1 MSLETTKP
9 ADRIRWT
16 AVAAGSAG
24 SRMLPE
30 ETPIAL
36 VHDGSTTA
44 VMMGT
49 PSDLEDFGLGFSLSE
64 GVIQTPEE
72 IRDLEIFTSEAGVE
86 VRMWLTPDRT
96 RDLAAR
102 RRRLAG
108 PTGCGLCGLE
118 SLEDVRRKPSPI
130 TGEMTVSPQD
140 LLTAMASL
148 EEAQR
153 IGKMTR
159 AVHAAGLWK
168 PGEAIVLREDVGR
181 HNALDKLIG
190 AVARAGG
197 VEPGVLVLTS
207 RVSIEMVQKACVLGA
222 PIVCAM
228 SAPTHLAVRLAD
240 EAGLT
245 LAAVAR
251 TDGFEVFTHPARL
264 GLARR

>member
-1 MSLETTKP
+1 MRAETTKP
-9 ADRIRWT
+9 ADRIRWNL
-16 AVAAGSAG
+16 AGGVSSG
-24 SRMLPE
+24 FRTLPE

-49 PSDLEDFGLGFSLSE
+49 PDDLEDFGFGFSLSE
-64 GVIQTPEE
+64 GVVRTPGE
-72 IRDLEIFTSEAGVE
+72 IRDLEIFTSDLGVE

-96 RDLAAR
+96 RDLTAR

-118 SLEDVRRKPSPI
+118 SLEDVRRKLPPI
-130 TGEMTVSPQD
+130 SHEMVVSPQD
-140 LLTAMASL
+140 VLAAMASL
-148 EEAQR
+148 EEAQS
-153 IGKMTR
+153 IGKVTR
-159 AVHAAGLWK
+159 AVHAAGLWRQ
-168 PGEAIVLREDVGR
+168 GEAMVLREDVGR

-190 AVARAGG
+190 AVARMGATG
-197 VEPGVLVLTS
+197 PGVLVLTS
-207 RVSIEMVQKACVLGA
+207 RVSIEMIQKACVLGA

-228 SAPTHLAVRLAD
+228 SAPTSLAVRLAD

-251 TDGFEVFTHPARL
+251 VDGFEVFTHPERIGLRRL
-264 GLARR
+264 